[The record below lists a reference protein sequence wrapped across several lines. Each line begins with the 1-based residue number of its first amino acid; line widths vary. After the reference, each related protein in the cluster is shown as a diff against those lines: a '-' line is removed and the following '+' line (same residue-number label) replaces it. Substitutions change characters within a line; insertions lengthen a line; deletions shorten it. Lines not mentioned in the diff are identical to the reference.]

1 MTKTIRIQVK
11 NSLDKKENEVR
22 ISFKI
27 SRTFFP
33 IEPSLDNFFV
43 DASSIVDITKIVKK
57 KRINTKGE
65 KKVQKEENYITL
77 FEDEI

>member
-1 MTKTIRIQVK
+1 
-11 NSLDKKENEVR
+11 LDKKDDESR

-33 IEPSLDNFFV
+33 IESSLHHFFL
-43 DASSIVDITKIVKK
+43 DASSIVDITKILKK
-57 KRINTKGE
+57 NRIDTKGE

-77 FEDEI
+77 FEDER